1 MTNVSFALR
10 LRRKRTVSSPRL
22 DGVALTELTVGRP
35 RDGAQA
41 SLFVVGQAS
50 ARSPAPSPS
59 ESIGPPSTTG
69 LGSGA
74 GALTAVGRGA
84 TLAPAGGVAVTAGT
98 SPAGGALLG
107 GGGGGGGGDAGGGGV
122 VPPPSVVAAWRLGS
136 SGNGSAAL
144 STPSPSRSG

>member
-10 LRRKRTVSSPRL
+10 WRRKRTVSWPRL

-50 ARSPAPSPS
+50 ARSPTPSPS

-69 LGSGA
+69 VGSGA

-98 SPAGGALLG
+98 SPAAGSQLG
-107 GGGGGGGGDAGGGGV
+107 GGGPGGAAGGG
-122 VPPPSVVAAWRLGS
+122 ALGARA
-136 SGNGSAAL
+136 SA
-144 STPSPSRSG
+144 